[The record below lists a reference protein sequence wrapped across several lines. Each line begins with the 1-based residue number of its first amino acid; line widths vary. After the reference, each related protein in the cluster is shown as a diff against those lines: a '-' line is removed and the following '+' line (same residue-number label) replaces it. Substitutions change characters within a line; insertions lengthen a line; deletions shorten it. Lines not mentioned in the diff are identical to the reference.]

1 MDSNYPLLKTI
12 FAPNKISSMSET
24 YIGDELEL
32 FSHAKNWKNYWG
44 SKVKPYLGKRV
55 LEVGAGLGGTTQ
67 YLYNTNIDSIE
78 QWTCLEPDATLAKA
92 IEQKIVEKKIPPCDV
107 IISTLDNFKNKSI
120 GDKILYNSILY
131 IDVIEHI
138 KNDAAELS
146 HTLDYLETGGHL
158 IILVPAHQYLYS
170 PFDKSIGHYR
180 RYSRSMLEKIVPKGY
195 DIVQSQYLDALGLG
209 TSLANKWFLKQDY
222 PTLPQILF
230 WDKYV
235 VTTSTI
241 VDKLLFHNVG
251 KSVLLIAQKKE

>member
-1 MDSNYPLLKTI
+1 
-12 FAPNKISSMSET
+12 MSET

-32 FSHAKNWKNYWG
+32 FSQAKNWKNYWG
-44 SKVKPYLGKRV
+44 SKVKPSLGKRV

-67 YLYNTNIDSIE
+67 YLYNANIDTIE
-78 QWTCLEPDATLAKA
+78 KWTCLEPDATLAKI
-92 IEQKIVEKKIPPCDV
+92 IEEKINDKTIPACDV
-107 IISTLDNFKNKSI
+107 ITSTLDTLKNQNNFY
-120 GDKILYNSILY
+120 KILYDSILY

-138 KNDAAELS
+138 ENDAAELT
-146 HTLDYLETGGHL
+146 HTLSYLKTGGHL

-180 RYSRSMLEKIVPKGY
+180 RYSRSMLEKIIPEGY
-195 DIVQSQYLDALGLG
+195 DIVQSHYLDALGLG

-235 VTTSTI
+235 VTTSTF
-241 VDKLLFHNVG
+241 VDKLLMHNVG
-251 KSVLLIAQKKE
+251 KSVLLIARKKYEVF

>member
-1 MDSNYPLLKTI
+1 
-12 FAPNKISSMSET
+12 MSET

-44 SKVKPYLGKRV
+44 SNIKPYLGKRV

-67 YLYNTNIDSIE
+67 YLYNANFDTIE
-78 QWTCLEPDATLAKA
+78 TWTCLEPDATLAEA
-92 IEQKIVEKKIPPCDV
+92 IKQKISDKTIPPCEV
-107 IISTLDNFKNKSI
+107 IISTLDSLNQQNNVNNL
-120 GDKILYNSILY
+120 LYDTILY

-138 KNDAAELS
+138 ENDTAEIS
-146 HTLDYLETGGHL
+146 HTLKYLNPGGHL

-170 PFDKSIGHYR
+170 PFDKSIGHFR
-180 RYSRSMLEKIVPKGY
+180 RYSRPMLEKIIPDGY
-195 DIVQSQYLDALGLG
+195 DIITSKYLDALGLC

-235 VTTSTI
+235 VTTSTL
-241 VDKLLFHNVG
+241 VDTLFFHNLG
-251 KSVLLIAQKKE
+251 KSVLLVARKK